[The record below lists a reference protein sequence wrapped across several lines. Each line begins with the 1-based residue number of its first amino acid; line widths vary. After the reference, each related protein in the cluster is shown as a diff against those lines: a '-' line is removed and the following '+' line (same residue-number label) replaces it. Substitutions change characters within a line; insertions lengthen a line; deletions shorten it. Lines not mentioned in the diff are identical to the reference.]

1 VDIAAW
7 LRELGLERYEQ
18 AFQENEVGLDI
29 LPELTAEDLK
39 EIGVIPV
46 GDRRRL
52 LKAIADFRRSG
63 GSEAEPAPGQIDLSA
78 GVDEAAK
85 WPSQTERRP
94 LTVMFCDL
102 ADSTALSTKL
112 DPEDAPRHRPAA
124 RMRQLPQPRP
134 GGPKGWARAGKTPR
148 RPIRYPKAHP
158 RQSREPLTT
167 PVMRTYR

>member
-1 VDIAAW
+1 MDIAAW
-7 LRELGLERYEQ
+7 LRDLGLERYER

-52 LKAIADFRRSG
+52 LKAIADLRRSG
-63 GSEAEPAPGQIDLSA
+63 GSDAEPAPGQIDSSA

-85 WPSQTERRP
+85 WPSQAERRP

-112 DPEDAPRHRPAA
+112 DPGGT
-124 RMRQLPQPRP
+124 MSLPSH
-134 GGPKGWARAGKTPR
+134 PK
-148 RPIRYPKAHP
+148 
-158 RQSREPLTT
+158 L
-167 PVMRTYR
+167 